1 MDLHRQA
8 GDKIYIISAAPE
20 EIVRP
25 LGELLGVDG
34 SLASRGEI
42 DDLGC
47 YTGKM
52 EFYCYGPNKAI
63 AIEQLAT
70 EHGIDLANS
79 SAYSDSATDIPMLEI
94 VGHGVAVNPG
104 KVLAATALERGW
116 EILNFTKPVRIRDRV
131 SRRVPIVTGAV
142 AVIGVLALAAARSMR
157 RMPKRRI
164 A

>member
-1 MDLHRQA
+1 
-8 GDKIYIISAAPE
+8 
-20 EIVRP
+20 
-25 LGELLGVDG
+25 
-34 SLASRGEI
+34 
-42 DDLGC
+42 
-47 YTGKM
+47 
-52 EFYCYGPNKAI
+52 
-63 AIEQLAT
+63 
-70 EHGIDLANS
+70 
-79 SAYSDSATDIPMLEI
+79 MLEI
-94 VGHGVAVNPG
+94 VGHGVAVNPD